1 MNDFAALTCLIL
13 SVTVFALVLA
23 VGAVSMAT
31 LRRWRSRLDT
41 YTMLRKKR

>member
-23 VGAVSMAT
+23 VGAVSMGAF
-31 LRRWRSRLDT
+31 LAE
-41 YTMLRKKR
+41 RKEK